1 MEFLSSSPP
10 DFHIWIRI
18 GACYR
23 RDHDDRSLF
32 NEASNDPRITCI
44 FLFSARF
51 GEFSLYRRVSDH
63 NEVEVLSE
71 TCAGDVSCVFRESC
85 GGGHLVLPCLETR
98 RHSCVFLE
106 EGQIPLVILP
116 RRLLTVV

>member
-32 NEASNDPRITCI
+32 NEAPNDPRITCI
-44 FLFSARF
+44 FLLSARF

-71 TCAGDVSCVFRESC
+71 TCAGDVSCVFENLVEDGIWYC
-85 GGGHLVLPCLETR
+85 LVLKP
-98 RHSCVFLE
+98 VD
-106 EGQIPLVILP
+106 IPAFS
-116 RRLLTVV
+116 